1 MNSPHTKNRPEPVRC
16 LASCERQLTMWE
28 RSCIV
33 VTANQH
39 NTESSY
45 HMHYYKF
52 NIGDYASHTQHLDPI
67 EDIAYRRM
75 IDWLYLNEIPLPKDK
90 DEIGRLIRMRT
101 HSDCIANVLRE
112 FFEAHEDGYRQPRI
126 ERELQTYAEK
136 SEKARK
142 SAKARWD
149 QEPSK
154 QAGVADA
161 NALRNECERNANH
174 KPLTINQ
181 EPITN
186 KDNITSSAARSD
198 TTPVKQIIDLYH
210 DCLPDLPQCKVLS
223 AKRRTAIRQRHQG
236 IMEKDLDNWQGYFK
250 RVSESR
256 FLMGQLPGK
265 DWRANFDFLITEK
278 ACIGVLEGKYS

>member
-1 MNSPHTKNRPEPVRC
+1 MDE
-16 LASCERQLTMWE
+16 
-28 RSCIV
+28 
-33 VTANQH
+33 
-39 NTESSY
+39 SY

-75 IDWLYLNEIPLPKDK
+75 IDWLYLNEIPLPSDL
-90 DEIGRLIRMRT
+90 DEIARLIRMRT
-101 HSDCIANVLRE
+101 HCDCIANVLRE
-112 FFEAHEDGYRQPRI
+112 FFELHSDGYRQPRI

-154 QAGVADA
+154 QAGLADA

-186 KDNITSSAARSD
+186 KEKITSSPSVSD
-198 TTPVKQIIDLYH
+198 PIPYMKIVDSYH
-210 DCLPDLPQCKVLS
+210 KHLPDLPSCKVVS
-223 AKRRTAIRQRHQG
+223 AKRKTAMRQRHLG
-236 IMEKDLDNWQGYFK
+236 IMEKDIDNWAGYFK
-250 RVSESR
+250 MVGRSK

-265 DWRANFDFLITEK
+265 DWRASFDFLITEK
-278 ACIGVLEGKYS
+278 AAIGVLEGKYK